1 MERIVQRKRKMW
13 YERQIQKKMVEEWK
27 KKERVNE
34 RNKSIVCVRIV
45 EGCLLEFNFP
55 CLSWA

>member
-1 MERIVQRKRKMW
+1 MERILQRKRKMR
-13 YERQIQKKMVEEWK
+13 YERQVQKKMVEEWK
-27 KKERVNE
+27 KGTSKRG
-34 RNKSIVCVRIV
+34 NKSIVCVRIV